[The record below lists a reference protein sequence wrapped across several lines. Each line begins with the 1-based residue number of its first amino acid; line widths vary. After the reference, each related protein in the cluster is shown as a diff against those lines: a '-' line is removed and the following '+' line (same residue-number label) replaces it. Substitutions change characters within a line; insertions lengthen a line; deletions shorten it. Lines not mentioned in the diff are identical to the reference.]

1 MPDTVLHPVFQ
12 QGASFFVC
20 CALYCFE
27 KGGMR
32 LMLRHIALLCLL
44 PLLLC
49 SACGEPVPEESSS
62 LEESSA
68 PQRITTIYPTWSTD
82 DIYTAGDIVVHNGGY
97 YRALWWSRGNEPTAD
112 TERDEWQYLGE
123 VPVTGAYFNDVPDS
137 TWYAEAINTLA
148 EAGIVTGAGSGNN
161 FYPSRP
167 ITRAQFSVLLCRAL
181 GIEPIESSDSFTD
194 AADAWY
200 TPYLAALKQ
209 RGIAQGG
216 DDNLFRPEQPITRQE
231 LCCLIYNASDGFA
244 EDPDTA
250 LAPYSDRE
258 MVASWAVQA
267 LSWCVER
274 GIVEGNGRKLLPDA
288 TASRAEAAQIIYN
301 LLQRAQS

>member
-1 MPDTVLHPVFQ
+1 
-12 QGASFFVC
+12 
-20 CALYCFE
+20 
-27 KGGMR
+27 
-32 LMLRHIALLCLL
+32 MLRRIALLCLL

-200 TPYLAALKQ
+200 TPYLAAMKQ
-209 RGIAQGG
+209 RGI
-216 DDNLFRPEQPITRQE
+216 
-231 LCCLIYNASDGFA
+231 A

>member
-1 MPDTVLHPVFQ
+1 
-12 QGASFFVC
+12 
-20 CALYCFE
+20 
-27 KGGMR
+27 
-32 LMLRHIALLCLL
+32 MLRRIALLCLL

-194 AADAWY
+194 AADA
-200 TPYLAALKQ
+200 
-209 RGIAQGG
+209 
-216 DDNLFRPEQPITRQE
+216 
-231 LCCLIYNASDGFA
+231 
-244 EDPDTA
+244 
-250 LAPYSDRE
+250 
-258 MVASWAVQA
+258 
-267 LSWCVER
+267 
-274 GIVEGNGRKLLPDA
+274 
-288 TASRAEAAQIIYN
+288 
-301 LLQRAQS
+301 

>member
-1 MPDTVLHPVFQ
+1 MPDTVLPPVFQ

-32 LMLRHIALLCLL
+32 LMLRRIALLCLL

-68 PQRITTIYPTWSTD
+68 PQRITTIYPTWNTD

-181 GIEPIESSDSFTD
+181 EIEPIESSDSFTD

-274 GIVEGNGRKLLPDA
+274 GIVEGKKLLPDA

>member
-1 MPDTVLHPVFQ
+1 
-12 QGASFFVC
+12 
-20 CALYCFE
+20 
-27 KGGMR
+27 MR
-32 LMLRHIALLCLL
+32 LMLRRIALLCLL

-49 SACGEPVPEESSS
+49 SACGKPAPEGSSS

-68 PQRITTIYPTWSTD
+68 PQRITTIYPTWDTD

-148 EAGIVTGAGSGNN
+148 EEGIVTGAGSGNN

-167 ITRAQFSVLLCRAL
+167 VTRAQFAVLLCRAL
-181 GIEPIESSDSFTD
+181 EIEPAESGDHFAD

-200 TPYLAALKQ
+200 APYLAALKQ
-209 RGIAQGG
+209 CGIARGG
-216 DDNLFRPEQPITRQE
+216 DNNLFRPEQPITRQE
-231 LCCLIYNASDGFA
+231 LCCLIYNASDGFS
-244 EDPDTA
+244 EDPETA

-258 MVASWAVQA
+258 TVASWAIQA

-274 GIVEGNGRKLLPDA
+274 GIV
-288 TASRAEAAQIIYN
+288 
-301 LLQRAQS
+301 